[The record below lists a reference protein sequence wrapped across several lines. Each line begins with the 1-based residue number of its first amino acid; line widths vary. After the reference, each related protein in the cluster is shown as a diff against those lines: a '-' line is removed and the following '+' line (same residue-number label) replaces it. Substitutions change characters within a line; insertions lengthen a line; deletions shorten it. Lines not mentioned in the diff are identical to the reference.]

1 MFRKAME
8 RHPAP
13 GGVERL
19 GVNLAT
25 FLAKYLD
32 VMNGKPTLGE
42 TKDRECM
49 TRYYQPDGHL
59 HGVIVAC
66 QRDDGHWLLIR
77 RSATVPAPLQICF
90 PGGGIDAGEDQET
103 ALVREMREELDAV
116 VVPVQCVWHYRS
128 PERNLTL
135 WGWLADLR
143 SPILTP
149 NPDEVDEILWLSAA
163 EAVRHPDALP
173 NTDAFLAALLKAI

>member
-1 MFRKAME
+1 
-8 RHPAP
+8 
-13 GGVERL
+13 
-19 GVNLAT
+19 
-25 FLAKYLD
+25 
-32 VMNGKPTLGE
+32 
-42 TKDRECM
+42 M

-66 QRDDGHWLLIR
+66 QRDDGRWLLIR

-103 ALVREMREELDAV
+103 AVVREMREELDAV
-116 VVPVQCVWHYRS
+116 VVPVQCVWHFCS

-135 WGWLADLR
+135 WGWLADLQ
-143 SPILTP
+143 SPILNP
-149 NPDEVDEILWLSAA
+149 NPDEVHEILWLSAA